1 MKKTCLFKYEQP
13 TPRPSPRSADALAAR
28 LPLHLLLTAAAFVVF
43 LVVATNAA
51 SAQQMPLT
59 LIDDWTG
66 APFGTN
72 APSAELDHG
81 IVRFRGAI
89 AGGIN
94 DFAFDMPASLIPP
107 QRTAYMPLDLC
118 DATEGEL
125 VLVNIGTVVSES
137 NDFNDE
143 QCFTSLDGVSFL
155 FHKGSQPLT
164 LINGSMTSQLDTG
177 SASASLISG
186 IVHLR
191 GGIQEGS
198 TANPFVMPPSL
209 RPASTVFIPV
219 ALGCT
224 TPDNGRLQID
234 PDGTVTIE
242 AESGI
247 LDDATCF
254 TSLDGCLV
262 REKRVRIHP
271 AAADQWLD

>member
-66 APFGTN
+66 APFSTN

-107 QRTAYMPLDLC
+107 PAHCVHASRSVRCHRRRACPRQHRHCRIGKQRLQRRAVLHLSRWGFLPVSQGLTAVDAHQRLDDFAARHGQRVRQPDQRDC
-118 DATEGEL
+118 AFEGRHTRG
-125 VLVNIGTVVSES
+125 IHSES
-137 NDFNDE
+137 ICNASVAPAGIDRLHS
-143 QCFTSLDGVSFL
+143 CGPGV
-155 FHKGSQPLT
+155 HHARQW
-164 LINGSMTSQLDTG
+164 
-177 SASASLISG
+177 
-186 IVHLR
+186 
-191 GGIQEGS
+191 
-198 TANPFVMPPSL
+198 PPAD
-209 RPASTVFIPV
+209 RPRWHR
-219 ALGCT
+219 
-224 TPDNGRLQID
+224 D
-234 PDGTVTIE
+234 
-242 AESGI
+242 
-247 LDDATCF
+247 
-254 TSLDGCLV
+254 
-262 REKRVRIHP
+262 H
-271 AAADQWLD
+271 